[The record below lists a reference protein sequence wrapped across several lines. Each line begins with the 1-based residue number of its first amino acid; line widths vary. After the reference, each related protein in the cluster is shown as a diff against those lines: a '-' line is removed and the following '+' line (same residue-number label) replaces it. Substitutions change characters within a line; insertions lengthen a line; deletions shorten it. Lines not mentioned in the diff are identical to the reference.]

1 MFRTY
6 IHTYI
11 HTIQPLWLMIWK
23 SCITFGKVA
32 HMTQLV
38 GRIYA
43 TVQCNN
49 ALLHKSICKKTK
61 NVTLAYWPRHDH
73 GFWIL
78 VKMLTFHTINLE
90 PRFME
95 IIVTWRYGLD
105 KWNCYHHN
113 ISHHYMLCYALCS
126 AYGRIHMYSYA
137 DYLGQREETPLLFLF
152 DIIASAWNTLS
163 RLGEIHLAMF
173 EKYCT
178 MKSHSFALVLTL
190 SQHLTPSLSNA
201 LPITDTG
208 PEFVLIKPM

>member
-1 MFRTY
+1 MSIRPAKKKEWERLRGLGIKRWSWRRIFCYGFGLWTWKVLTDKTDLRSSFQMFRW
-6 IHTYI
+6 ICDKCFVHTYI

-105 KWNCYHHN
+105 KWNCYHHY
-113 ISHHYMLCYALCS
+113 IPPLYALLC
-126 AYGRIHMYSYA
+126 A
-137 DYLGQREETPLLFLF
+137 LFCL
-152 DIIASAWNTLS
+152 W
-163 RLGEIHLAMF
+163 
-173 EKYCT
+173 
-178 MKSHSFALVLTL
+178 
-190 SQHLTPSLSNA
+190 
-201 LPITDTG
+201 
-208 PEFVLIKPM
+208 